1 MAFSKKAKRELVL
14 IGMLILMAQLFY
26 ILFYSETG
34 YRQLQN
40 RRSELQKLQ
49 VEHEHL
55 LQEQQLYLERIEQLK
70 HDPHA
75 LERYMRDRYNY
86 ARPGDVIINI
96 KPAPAPGQPG
106 QKAPDG
112 KR

>member
-1 MAFSKKAKRELVL
+1 MIITRKAKRELAL
-14 IGMLILMAQLFY
+14 IATLILMGQLFY
-26 ILFYSETG
+26 VLFYSETG
-34 YRQLQN
+34 FRQLQQ

-55 LQEQQLYLERIEQLK
+55 LREQQMYLERIEQLK
-70 HDPHA
+70 NDPRA

-96 KPAPAPGQPG
+96 KPPAKPA
-106 QKAPDG
+106 QKPSDD